1 MRRADPGRTTT
12 TTALLA
18 GALLLSG
25 CGAEPQAAPSSSAP
39 SSPASSSPAPA
50 SPTPTPTPTPTTPAV
65 PLPEEAETFASGLDA
80 PWSIAWTDEGTPL
93 VSERDTGRILELD
106 ADGDAREVGEVAG
119 VNHGTEGGLLGL
131 AMHEGDLFV
140 YFTADDGNRVVRY
153 DLRGSAGSLALGDRT
168 TILEELPYSPVHNAG
183 RIAFGPDGMLYV
195 PVGDARNP
203 SAAQDPDVRRGKIL
217 RVEPDGSVPADNP
230 TAGSPVYSMGHRNVQ
245 GLVWDSDG
253 TLYASE
259 FGQNAWDELNVIE
272 PGGNYGWPIVEGTGG
287 EGRGF
292 IDPIATWP
300 TDDAS
305 PSGIALA
312 GDTLLIANLRGE
324 VLRAVSTA
332 DPGVQT
338 EYYAGELGRLRDVA
352 IGPDGAV
359 WFMTNNTDGRGNPR
373 EGDDRILR
381 IDPASVTAD

>member
-1 MRRADPGRTTT
+1 MRRADAGPATT

-25 CGAEPQAAPSSSAP
+25 CGAEP
-39 SSPASSSPAPA
+39 SSPAPTSPASASPAPASA
-50 SPTPTPTPTPTTPAV
+50 SPTPTPTASPVA
-65 PLPEEAETFASGLDA
+65 LPEEAETFASGLDA
-80 PWSIAWTDEGTPL
+80 PWSIAWTADGTPL

-106 ADGDAREVGEVAG
+106 AEGDAREVGVVAG

-131 AMHEGDLFV
+131 AVHEGDLFV

-153 DLRGSAGSLALGDRT
+153 DLRGTAGSLALGERT

-183 RIAFGPDGMLYV
+183 RIAFGPDGKLYV

-217 RVEPDGSVPADNP
+217 RVEADGSVPADNP
-230 TAGSPVYSMGHRNVQ
+230 TPGSPVYSLGHRNVQ
-245 GLVWDSDG
+245 GLVWDADG

-272 PGGNYGWPIVEGTGG
+272 PGGNYGWPLVEGTGG

-300 TDDAS
+300 TEDAS

-332 DPGVQT
+332 DPGVQR

-359 WFMTNNTDGRGNPR
+359 WFLTNNTDGRGDPR

-381 IDPASVTAD
+381 VDPASVTAD